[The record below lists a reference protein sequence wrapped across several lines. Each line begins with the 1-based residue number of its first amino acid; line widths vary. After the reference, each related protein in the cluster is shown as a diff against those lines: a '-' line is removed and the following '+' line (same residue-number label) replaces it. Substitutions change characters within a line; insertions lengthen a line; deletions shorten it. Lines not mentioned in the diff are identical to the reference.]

1 LSHIRSS
8 PAGHPPALDARGTLV
23 DETDRIAQEVSVPA
37 DPLRADVEAI
47 ARPEGRMVGSPGHG
61 RARAYLE
68 RRLGELGLAP
78 YRGESLALS
87 YLHSDGGVES
97 HNQVGV
103 IPGTDRALAPLVIGA
118 HYDSVIAAPSA
129 DDNAAAVAIA
139 LSAAAALGAT
149 PRARDIA
156 IALFDA
162 EEPPYFL
169 GPDMG
174 SVRFCASQT
183 DARGVHAALVM
194 DLVGH
199 DFALPLPGLANLL
212 VAVGVESSGALP
224 GLLDACPRPATLP
237 LVAAHNEVVGDM
249 SDHHAFRLR
258 GVPYLF
264 LTCGRWTHYHRESD
278 TPDRLAWGK
287 MVLIRDYL
295 VALAGA
301 MADGDLATPPVD
313 TTAMEIRYLEAALGP
328 VLPVVLPSLGL
339 GALKTRADLQR
350 LAAGFQ
356 ALGV

>member
-1 LSHIRSS
+1 MR
-8 PAGHPPALDARGTLV
+8 V
-23 DETDRIAQEVSVPA
+23 DT
-37 DPLRADVEAI
+37 LRADVEAL
-47 ARPEGRMVGSPGHG
+47 ARPEGRMVGSPGHA

-78 YRGESLALS
+78 YRGDGFALS
-87 YLHSDGGVES
+87 YRNVPAGEEF
-97 HNQVGV
+97 HNLVGV
-103 IPGTDRALAPLVIGA
+103 IPGTDRRLPPLVIGA
-118 HYDSVIAAPSA
+118 HYDSIIAAPSA

-139 LSAAAALGAT
+139 LSAAAVLGDSA
-149 PRARDIA
+149 RARDIV

-174 SVRFCASQT
+174 STRFCESQA
-183 DARGVHAALVM
+183 DARGFHGALVM

-212 VAVGVESSGALP
+212 VVVGIESSGALP
-224 GLLDACPRPATLP
+224 RLVDACPRPGALP
-237 LVAAHNEVVGDM
+237 LVVVQNDVVGDM

-264 LTCGRWTHYHRESD
+264 LSCGRWIHYHRETD

-287 MVLIRDYL
+287 MGLIRDY
-295 VALAGA
+295 VISLAGA
-301 MADGDLATPPVD
+301 MADGALAVLPVD

-328 VLPVVLPSLGL
+328 VLAAVLMHLGIST
-339 GALKTRADLQR
+339 LKTRADLQR
-350 LAAGFQ
+350 LAFGLQ

>member
-1 LSHIRSS
+1 
-8 PAGHPPALDARGTLV
+8 
-23 DETDRIAQEVSVPA
+23 VPN
-37 DPLRADVEAI
+37 DSLRADVEAI
-47 ARPEGRMVGSPGHG
+47 ARPEGRMVGSPGHA
-61 RARAYLE
+61 RARGYLE
-68 RRLGELGLAP
+68 RRLGEAGLAP
-78 YRGESLALS
+78 YRGETFALS
-87 YLHSDGGVES
+87 YRHSRAGLES
-97 HNQVGV
+97 HNLVGV
-103 IPGTDRALAPLVIGA
+103 IPGTDRRLPPLIIGA
-118 HYDSVIAAPSA
+118 HYDSIIAAPSA

-149 PRARDIA
+149 ARPRDVV

-174 SVRFCASQT
+174 SVRFCASQV

-212 VAVGVESSGALP
+212 VAVGIESSGALP
-224 GLLDACPRPATLP
+224 TLVDACPRPAALP
-237 LVAAHNEVVGDM
+237 LVVARNDVVGDM
-249 SDHHAFRLR
+249 SDHHAFRQR

-278 TPDRLAWGK
+278 TPDRLAWNK
-287 MVLIRDYL
+287 MALIRDYL

-301 MADGDLATPPVD
+301 MAHGALAVPPVD

-328 VLPVVLPSLGL
+328 VLPVVLARLGIR
-339 GALKTRADLQR
+339 ALKTREDLKR
-350 LAAGFQ
+350 LAFGLQ